1 MIRGGVADGCGVYR
15 AYHFLRIPCDWLG
28 RTQYV
33 VRFGL
38 LARRLRKRTV
48 TTQCPRMALPF
59 PPHSLHALAEP
70 YAVRSLARA
79 GLVAAQRE
87 ESKAGSP
94 CPSRVPSQP
103 FAVPLPCF
111 CHVQDCMVETYLTC

>member
-1 MIRGGVADGCGVYR
+1 MSPPWDS
-15 AYHFLRIPCDWLG
+15 LG
-28 RTQYV
+28 RTPYAAG
-33 VRFGL
+33 VRL
-38 LARRLRKRTV
+38 LAGGLRNNHAVLRHGSSV
-48 TTQCPRMALPF
+48 SSA
-59 PPHSLHALAEP
+59 SLHTLAGP
-70 YAVRSLARA
+70 YTVRSLARA